1 MNGPKDIAIG
11 LPIAFAFWLL
21 AVSTTDCSF
30 LCIATEDPKKFSK
43 LRFSMSPPCLLGPVE
58 KEYEKCNFILK
69 RSSILRQHNFGLRL
83 FSSSYT
89 RTATDSCHWVIELL
103 ESRISKKHL
112 EGLEGKNDFKLFHYM
127 ARVLKVRKFWKQIHL
142 FSILPKNELFAKI

>member
-1 MNGPKDIAIG
+1 
-11 LPIAFAFWLL
+11 
-21 AVSTTDCSF
+21 
-30 LCIATEDPKKFSK
+30 
-43 LRFSMSPPCLLGPVE
+43 MSPPCLLGPVE
-58 KEYEKCNFILK
+58 KEYEKCNFVQK
-69 RSSILRQHNFGLRL
+69 RSSIYYVSTILDFVYSGPVIH
-83 FSSSYT
+83 T

-103 ESRISKKHL
+103 ESRISKKYL